1 MTRLLLSLFFLA
13 MIPSLAAAQA
23 SPTGSSRDDA
33 EVAVQYTYVRSNAP
47 PAQCACFSM
56 NGGGISV
63 AQPWG
68 SGQLAA
74 VFDASVTHGGKIAPG
89 GYDLTLSSFTGG
101 VRYRPFPRTRWSP
114 FGQVLIGVAA
124 ASGTL
129 VEGNTPAANDTPVN
143 FASVIGGGLDYRPGG
158 RWSLRLVEA
167 DYFLTT
173 YRNGVNDHQNNLRI
187 GAGLVYRFGRRSR

>member
-13 MIPSLAAAQA
+13 IAPLPAAAQA
-23 SPTGSSRDDA
+23 TPAGSSRDGA

-47 PAQCACFSM
+47 PAQCDCFSLS
-56 NGGGISV
+56 GGGISV

-68 SGQLAA
+68 TGHLAA
-74 VFDASVTHGGKIAPG
+74 VFDASVAHGGKISPG
-89 GYDLTLSSFTGG
+89 GYDLTLSSFTEG
-101 VRYRPFPRTRWSP
+101 VRYRPFLRTRWSP
-114 FGQVLIGVAA
+114 YGQILVGVAA
-124 ASGTL
+124 VSGTL

-143 FASVIGGGLDYRPGG
+143 FASVVGGGLDYRLRG
-158 RWSLRLVEA
+158 RWSLRLFEA

-187 GAGLVYRFGRRSR
+187 GSGVVYRFGR